1 MNKWIGIS
9 LGTILGLSH
18 VGMIV
23 MISQSNKFPKL
34 NLPIGEY
41 TAYTVKAGPD
51 GYLINYRAHD
61 PKVMAT
67 LETME
72 RPGGFLGLGKKKVNI
87 EKQYMA
93 EGAIHLNGSSDSG
106 GLSAKQIACIK
117 SQGSGES
124 TGRLVGGGLGTA
136 VVANTS
142 ITSIPV
148 VGWVL
153 GGAMAMIG
161 MNQGAEIGGTMA
173 KDMSKDCDDIDI
185 STANKEE

>member
-23 MISQSNKFPKL
+23 MISQSTKFPKL

-51 GYLINYRAHD
+51 GYFINYRAHD

-67 LETME
+67 LERVE

-87 EKQYMA
+87 ERQYMA
-93 EGAIHLNGSSDSG
+93 EGALHLDPVIGKDGNP
-106 GLSAKQIACIK
+106 LSVKQIACIK
-117 SQGSGES
+117 AQGSGES

-136 VVANTS
+136 VVLS
-142 ITSIPV
+142 LIHI
-148 VGWVL
+148 
-153 GGAMAMIG
+153 
-161 MNQGAEIGGTMA
+161 
-173 KDMSKDCDDIDI
+173 
-185 STANKEE
+185 